1 MAGTVVWDSVEHFPL
16 SPNEFHL
23 VEISALSEPRV
34 LLVDLNNFARY
45 PSVAIGYLSAILKQG
60 GYAVEVFAP
69 LSTGLTGV
77 AREPKTPWW
86 GRANLEFRFRTG
98 ISRSPVV
105 RRIRRMYATRA
116 SSRLAR
122 SKNEVTAEV
131 ARRLDAGIDV
141 VLVST
146 YLMYH
151 PHCAEIGR
159 LCEERGVPLVVGGA
173 YFHAQEVATEWLKLP
188 GLSALIGAEVEPH
201 LCEIVRRVIAGE
213 SAGSLPGVWSDE
225 PLLQTAPGSL
235 PGVFVQSDKP
245 RIQSE
250 PLKDLDSI
258 PFADYSEFPWSLYP
272 NVIVPII
279 TGRGCGWGVCSF
291 CSDITSTVGRTYRS
305 RSPEN
310 VLAEIAHQHQKHGA
324 NLFVFVDLKL
334 NSNVPLWRELIRGIQ
349 KVAPGSKWIAAVHVG
364 ARGDD
369 GLSLED
375 LQRAREAGMVRI
387 TTGLEVGSQAVLDK
401 MAKGTDLEI
410 TSQFLRDAKQADL
423 SVQTTMMT
431 GYPGESADDVDL
443 TTKFLQTH
451 ETEIERVKMNRF
463 QIMSGTIFARQLEKS
478 PHKFPQVT
486 DVESDHLNA
495 QISHHYTE
503 NDKRDYRNSISHL
516 LKRVHI
522 INRKP
527 LSLAASD
534 FDGVM

>member
-1 MAGTVVWDSVEHFPL
+1 MST
-16 SPNEFHL
+16 
-23 VEISALSEPRV
+23 PRV

-45 PSVAIGYLSAILKQG
+45 PSVAIGYLSAILKEG
-60 GYAVEVFAP
+60 GYGVEVFAP

-77 AREPKTPWW
+77 AREPSPPWW
-86 GRANLEFRFRTG
+86 GHADLQFRYRTG
-98 ISRSPVV
+98 VSRNPILRRV
-105 RRIRRMYATRA
+105 RKAYATRA
-116 SSRLAR
+116 SSKLAR
-122 SKNEVTAEV
+122 SKNEVVAEV
-131 ARRLDAGIDV
+131 ARRLDSGIDT

-151 PHCAEIGR
+151 PHCVEIGK
-159 LCEERGVPLVVGGA
+159 LCEERGIPLVVGGP
-173 YFHAQEVATEWLKLP
+173 YFHAPEVATEWLTLP

-201 LCEIVRRVIAGE
+201 LCEIVRRVLAGE

-225 PLLQTAPGSL
+225 PLPQAAPGSI
-235 PGVFVQSDKP
+235 PGVYVQSAEP
-245 RIQSE
+245 HLQSE

-310 VLAEIAHQHQKHGA
+310 VLSELAHQHKKHGA
-324 NLFVFVDLKL
+324 ALFVFVDLKI
-334 NSNVPLWRELIRGIQ
+334 NSNVPLWRELIGGIQ
-349 KVAPGSKWIAAVHVG
+349 KVAPGSKWIGAVHVG

-375 LQRAREAGMVRI
+375 LKRARASGMVRV
-387 TTGLEVGSQAVLDK
+387 TTGLEAGSQAVLDK

-410 TSQFLRDAKQADL
+410 TSQFLRDAKEADL

-431 GYPGESADDVDL
+431 GYPGETADDVNL
-443 TTKFLQTH
+443 TTKFLQDH
-451 ETEIERVKMNRF
+451 QTEIERVKMNRF
-463 QIMSGTIFARQLEKS
+463 QIMSGTILARQLEKS

-486 DVESDHLNA
+486 DVESDHRMA
-495 QISHHYTE
+495 QVSHHYTE
-503 NDKRDYRNSISHL
+503 NDNRDYRNAISHL
-516 LKRVHI
+516 LKVVHT

-527 LSLAASD
+527 LNSAASD

>member
-1 MAGTVVWDSVEHFPL
+1 MSV
-16 SPNEFHL
+16 
-23 VEISALSEPRV
+23 PRV

-45 PSVAIGYLSAILKQG
+45 PSVAIGYLSAILKKG
-60 GYAVEVFAP
+60 GYGVEVFAP

-77 AREPKTPWW
+77 AREPSPPWW
-86 GRANLEFRFRTG
+86 GHADLKFRYRTG
-98 ISRSPVV
+98 ISQNPVV
-105 RRIRRMYATRA
+105 RRIRKAYATRA
-116 SSRLAR
+116 RSKLAR
-122 SKNEVTAEV
+122 SKNEVVAEV
-131 ARRLDAGIDV
+131 ARRLDSGVDI
-141 VLVST
+141 VLVSA

-151 PHCAEIGR
+151 PHCVEIGK
-159 LCEERGVPLVVGGA
+159 LCKERGIPLVIGGP
-173 YFHAQEVATEWLKLP
+173 YFHAQEVATEWLTLP

-201 LCEIVRRVIAGE
+201 LCEIVRLVLAGE

-225 PLLQTAPGSL
+225 PQLQDAPGSL
-235 PGVFVQSDKP
+235 PGVYVQP
-245 RIQSE
+245 AEPQLQSE

-310 VLAEIAHQHQKHGA
+310 VLSELAQQHKKHGA
-324 NLFVFVDLKL
+324 QLFVFVDLKI
-334 NSNVPLWRELIRGIQ
+334 NSNVPLWRELIDGIQ
-349 KVAPGSKWIAAVHVG
+349 KVAPGSKWIGAVHVG

-375 LQRAREAGMVRI
+375 LKRARAAGMVRV
-387 TTGLEVGSQAVLDK
+387 TTGLEAGSQAVLDK

-410 TSQFLRDAKQADL
+410 TSQFLRDAKEADL

-431 GYPGESADDVDL
+431 GYPGETADDVNL
-443 TTKFLQTH
+443 TTKFLQDH
-451 ETEIERVKMNRF
+451 QTEIERVKMNRF
-463 QIMSGTIFARQLEKS
+463 QIMSGTILARQLEKS
-478 PHKFPQVT
+478 PQKFPQVT
-486 DVESDHLNA
+486 DVELDHLNA
-495 QISHHYTE
+495 QVSHHYTE
-503 NDKRDYRNSISHL
+503 TEKRDYRNAISSL
-516 LKRVHI
+516 FKMVHT

-527 LSLAASD
+527 LNSAASD

>member
-1 MAGTVVWDSVEHFPL
+1 MST
-16 SPNEFHL
+16 
-23 VEISALSEPRV
+23 PRV

-45 PSVAIGYLSAILKQG
+45 PSVAIGYLSAILKKG
-60 GYAVEVFAP
+60 GYGVEVFAP

-77 AREPKTPWW
+77 AREPSPPWW
-86 GRANLEFRFRTG
+86 GHADLQFRYRTG
-98 ISRSPVV
+98 VSRNPVV
-105 RRIRRMYATRA
+105 RRVRKAYATRT
-116 SSRLAR
+116 SSKLAR
-122 SKNEVTAEV
+122 SKNEVSAEV
-131 ARRLDAGIDV
+131 ARRLDSGIDI

-151 PHCAEIGR
+151 PHCVEIGK
-159 LCEERGVPLVVGGA
+159 LCKEQGIPLVVGGP
-173 YFHAQEVATEWLKLP
+173 YFHAPEVATEWLTLP

-201 LCEIVRRVIAGE
+201 LCEIVRRVLAGE
-213 SAGSLPGVWSDE
+213 SAGSLPGVWSNE
-225 PLLQTAPGSL
+225 PLPQDAPGSL
-235 PGVFVQSDKP
+235 PGVYVQSSEP
-245 RIQSE
+245 RLQSE

-305 RSPEN
+305 RSAEN
-310 VLAEIAHQHQKHGA
+310 VLSELAHQHKKHGA
-324 NLFVFVDLKL
+324 ALFVFVDLKL
-334 NSNVPLWRELIRGIQ
+334 NSNVPLWRELIDEIQ
-349 KVAPGSKWIAAVHVG
+349 NVAPGSKWIASVHVG

-375 LQRAREAGMVRI
+375 LTRARAAGMVRV

-431 GYPGESADDVDL
+431 GYPGETADDVNL
-443 TTKFLQTH
+443 TTRFLQDH
-451 ETEIERVKMNRF
+451 QTEIERVKMNRF
-463 QIMSGTIFARQLEKS
+463 QIMSGTLFARQLEKS
-478 PHKFPQVT
+478 PQKFPQVT
-486 DVESDHLNA
+486 DVQSDHRMA
-495 QISHHYTE
+495 QLSHHYIE
-503 NDKRDYRNSISHL
+503 NDKRDYRSAISHL
-516 LKRVHI
+516 LKMVHT

-527 LSLAASD
+527 LNSAASD